1 MQLEQKTRFGDAAPS
16 GQSEPGRKDEGTK
29 ALTAD
34 IAGRA
39 RPVFDEH
46 RQPGNSAL
54 IKTT

>member
-29 ALTAD
+29 ALTAN